1 MPAVVATTFLF
12 LSFSMAI
19 VGGIIS
25 YCSGIGHNSGKA
37 CDDLKSRLSVLERE
51 KVEVILGA
59 QEREMFLG
67 NETAYWKDKSSS
79 LEIQLALSRR
89 ENEALVHTNEVNE
102 MKWNGKLTERDEQLR
117 KLKEVA
123 DEKTKVKDQ
132 SLAALRKKLS
142 ETNNMLTRE
151 RDNGRLMRDSLLEKQ
166 RDIEALR
173 QSMGCSHQVEV
184 LAIGKER
191 EELNKEKE
199 LFKAKEKSFG
209 GKVSELET
217 EKRQLLLQLRRFQ
230 KDEAMNKLSHLGS
243 NEKLMKENLDC
254 QRRLEE
260 KDRRIE
266 QLESVAKAA
275 SEATKRNAQLAD
287 EMNETLKMIE
297 DVKHSLTLER
307 TKYEEM
313 RMEEGHAM
321 HEREM
326 SLSKS
331 LKANMELQE
340 YLQREKG
347 ELAAQRMACEV
358 QLQKAMEILRQEKSK
373 QQAALS
379 GQAATLNSKK
389 LDFEEEKSKMEAAKR
404 ALEKKVRREMS
415 CIEQHQKSCDE
426 QMEAFFTAKGKATG
440 ALLDREHTISEKE
453 QSVSMMQQAVLIGM
467 TANAVRREQLE
478 LATGQLYC
486 AEECLRQREQM
497 VAMELNKAAK
507 IKAEAESMIT
517 SLQEQLQLLLRENAS
532 LTADKTA
539 LKEAAQ
545 AKAEAE
551 KEEKETE
558 VIQLQEVNLNL
569 NEYLQSLRQEVATY
583 KSENAAA
590 AEMMSNL
597 RKERDNLNKTI
608 DEVCEERDK
617 LLKRCEELHTK
628 KLILGALSIE
638 WEHEQE
644 VLERKLKTAEDEKK
658 TLSDQILLVTEEKRQ
673 LHLELSR
680 TKKELLSLKDEGHQV
695 VNLDRKGG
703 LPEEEKEKE
712 EEIQEEVDLLQFQLK
727 DQAENT
733 DYEPPRKRKKLN
745 SRCWT
750 ATLDDDLTEL
760 FHKSESLK
768 SESTDFEKSSGDAEE
783 SDDSEDQEEGSAESD
798 GGAKEETAADAS
810 TTDVPKRKFKLKR
823 NNF

>member
-1 MPAVVATTFLF
+1 MPAVIATTFLF

-37 CDDLKSRLSVLERE
+37 CDDLKSRLSDLERE

-67 NETAYWKDKSSS
+67 NETAYWKDKSNS
-79 LEIQLALSRR
+79 LEIQLGLSRR

-102 MKWNGKLTERDEQLR
+102 MKWNGKLTEKDEQLR
-117 KLKEVA
+117 NLKEVA
-123 DEKTKVKDQ
+123 DEKTRVKDQ
-132 SLAALRKKLS
+132 SLAALRKKIS

-151 RDNGRLMRDSLLEKQ
+151 RENGRLMRDSLLEKQ

-184 LAIGKER
+184 LAVGKER

-199 LFKAKEKSFG
+199 LFKVKEKKFE

-217 EKRQLLLQLRRFQ
+217 EKRQLLLQVRRFQ
-230 KDEAMNKLSHLGS
+230 KDEAINKLSHLGN

-266 QLESVAKAA
+266 QLESVAEGA

-307 TKYEEM
+307 TEYEEM
-313 RMEEGHAM
+313 KREEGHAM

-331 LKANMELQE
+331 MKANMELQE

-379 GQAATLNSKK
+379 GQAATLNSKR

-415 CIEQHQKSCDE
+415 CIEQHQKSCNE
-426 QMEAFFTAKGKATG
+426 QMEAFFTAKGKATA

-467 TANAVRREQLE
+467 TTNAVRREQLE

-486 AEECLRQREQM
+486 AEECLRQREQR

-517 SLQEQLQLLLRENAS
+517 SLQEQLQLLRENAS

-545 AKAEAE
+545 AKGEAE

-597 RKERDNLNKTI
+597 RKEKDNLNKTI
-608 DEVCEERDK
+608 DEVCEERNK
-617 LLKRCEELHTK
+617 LVKRCEELHTK

-644 VLERKLKTAEDEKK
+644 VLERNLKTAEDEKK

-703 LPEEEKEKE
+703 LPEEQKEKE
-712 EEIQEEVDLLQFQLK
+712 EEIQEEVNLLQFQLK

-750 ATLDDDLTEL
+750 STLDDDLTEL

-783 SDDSEDQEEGSAESD
+783 SDDSEGQEEAAAERD

-810 TTDVPKRKFKLKR
+810 TTVVPKRKFKLKR